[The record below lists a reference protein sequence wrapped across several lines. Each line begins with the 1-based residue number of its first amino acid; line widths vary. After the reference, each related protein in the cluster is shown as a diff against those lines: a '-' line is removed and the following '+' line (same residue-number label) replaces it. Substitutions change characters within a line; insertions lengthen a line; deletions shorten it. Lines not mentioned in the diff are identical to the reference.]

1 MKQRR
6 LVRNARIA
14 VSAGAVLFF
23 IGVGIFAS
31 TIAPYDPLEMHSGAS
46 FHPMSIRFLLGTD
59 EFGRDLLSRL
69 IWGARISMQV
79 ATIGVVISTSI
90 GVFLGL
96 IAAYYGG
103 ILDTII
109 MRAMDVVMSF
119 PTVVLALAIVAF
131 LGSSITILMLTVGF
145 LYLPGVVRVVYS
157 TSLTI
162 KHKEYVL
169 AAHSIGASN
178 PHIIRIAILP
188 NIMGPLLVR
197 ITLNMGYAILLES
210 GLGFLGLGAPPPQP
224 SWGAMISAGR
234 AYMEMQPLYIFW
246 PALVV
251 ALAVLSFNTLG
262 DGLRDILDP
271 RLKEP

>member
-1 MKQRR
+1 VKQRR

-14 VSAGAVLFF
+14 VSAGVVLFF

-224 SWGAMISAGR
+224 SWGAMISVGR

>member
-1 MKQRR
+1 MKRR
-6 LVRNARIA
+6 RMIRNARIT
-14 VSAGAVLFF
+14 VSAGVVLLFL
-23 IGVGIFAS
+23 GVGIFAS
-31 TIAPYDPLEMHSGAS
+31 AIAPYDPLEMHSGAF
-46 FHPMSIRFLLGTD
+46 FHPMSTRFLLGTD
-59 EFGRDLLSRL
+59 EFGRDSLSRL

-109 MRAMDVVMSF
+109 MRAMDIIMSF

-131 LGSSITILMLTVGF
+131 LGSSMTILMLTVGF

-162 KHKEYVL
+162 KHKDYVL
-169 AAHSIGASN
+169 AAHSVGASN
-178 PHIIRIAILP
+178 PHIIRTAILP

-210 GLGFLGLGAPPPQP
+210 GLGFLGLGSPPPQP

-234 AYMEMQPLYIFW
+234 AYMEMQPLNIFW

-262 DGLRDILDP
+262 DGLRDVLDP